1 MQMHFYKNDKLI
13 KNINV
18 KYFDDFHYIIDDE
31 DTKMEIITKPDVII
45 TRDNKE
51 AYFKLDITNNACI
64 YKLKAYNLCYDI
76 EIIQK
81 NLFEKIVSFVCK
93 LDKEEPNKCY
103 FEIFKSRYKDELK
116 QKTVDM
122 KKTLI
127 V

>member
-76 EIIQK
+76 DIIQK
-81 NLFEKIVSFVCK
+81 NFFESQEEIVIEYHLNTDEELNKIIIK
-93 LDKEEPNKCY
+93 
-103 FEIFKSRYKDELK
+103 KD
-116 QKTVDM
+116 V
-122 KKTLI
+122 
-127 V
+127 